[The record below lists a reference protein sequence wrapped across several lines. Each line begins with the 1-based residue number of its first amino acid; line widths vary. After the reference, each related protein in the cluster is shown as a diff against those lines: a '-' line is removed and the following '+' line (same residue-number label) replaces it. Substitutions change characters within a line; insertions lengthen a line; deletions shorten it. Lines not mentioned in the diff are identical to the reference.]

1 MPITNL
7 QEVKTWLGSLTPGGS
22 VDVSASRFDA
32 KMVGQIFTLLPNSD
46 PIALSQ
52 IRVDVEAATLGGA
65 TTLLGESNT
74 QAELAFTQ
82 ADQTLLCTL
91 TITPPGTLSWSLL
104 ADFKA
109 AFTEL
114 KGSLVPNAALEV
126 LGLSFSSVIVAGG
139 ATAVRVPVTFA
150 VPSFDGDWTLAG
162 SFETI
167 GSLNPDALQALAGN
181 QNLLEILPA
190 ELADLGKF
198 SITSFEVAFNP
209 SKKTCTLIRIGIK
222 YDGDWKFFND
232 GFRVQSIRF
241 EFEIFSP
248 FTNQANFGASLAA
261 TMQIPGLPSFDVG
274 GQFPDQSVFVQLTP
288 GQTLSVNNVFEFFSL
303 PLPEGFPAVDITTL
317 SFNFYV
323 PDKRF
328 TFELLIDNPIPIY
341 GSVSLDRFYFG
352 MDASFDSASGK
363 NSATGSLESKF
374 TIGST
379 ALGISGSYVQDS
391 GLVLRGTAAGVPLG
405 DILTDLTSKFGVPAS
420 DIPEPIR
427 NIALENVTIDL
438 DTGKKA
444 FDFSL
449 KATTE
454 MAGVK
459 VGFSPIVKLSY
470 NSTSK
475 SFDFVFTGTLVLDLS
490 PSRAVTFTLAFSRT
504 GSDKYITAAYD
515 QTGGALEFEE
525 IAAFFGFTL
534 PPIPSNLKL
543 SLTNAAIY
551 YDFGSGNLALGA
563 KSKSYGNAAFASL
576 PLNEKREYVFVLNTG
591 QSFSLSNLPL
601 VGEQLAKIENIE
613 VSELNVVISSLAPIT
628 EKGAGTIN
636 GVIGKL
642 KNGYPQLPK
651 AGVPGKFLLTGKM
664 GFGKGDPLPL
674 NVSLGAPGTQAAQA
688 VALTPKPGAVVP
700 AGAIESESPDGTTWF
715 TIQKSFGPVS
725 IQRIGVLYQ
734 PATQTLW
741 FRIDAKLAFGP
752 LTLDLNGLGIGS
764 PLSSFKPSFFLQGLG
779 LAYNNPPLTIAG
791 ALINLAEPGAS
802 YIEFEGGLIVGTS
815 KFQVQVFGYYGTKSG
830 FTSLFIYGGLSY
842 PFGGPPAFFVTGVA
856 LGFGYNSN
864 LRLPTITEVHSFP
877 FVQVLPTSTTPKPDI
892 FGKNPTPTSV
902 LQVITGSKPPWVAP
916 VKDNLWFAAGITFTS
931 FALVNSQALVIV
943 MISSGDPNSPS
954 APGLVLSL
962 IGTSRAVFPQ
972 RVPGVPN
979 APIYANIEL
988 NLLVVF
994 APQQGRFSLEAQL
1007 AASSFLLDKACVLTG
1022 GFAFF
1027 VWFGPNPNAGDFV
1040 LSLGGYNPGFKAP
1053 AHYPVV
1059 PRVGFHWSLDSSISI
1074 SGGAYFAF
1082 TPAAMMVG
1090 AALNATYRSGNL
1102 KAWFDAHAD
1111 VIVRWKPFWFEA
1123 SIGISIGASYKVN
1136 LWFTSF
1142 TASIELGCDLEL
1154 WGPPT
1159 GGSVRVNW
1167 VIISFTIRFGSSKS
1181 VGQQNK
1187 SWTDVEEM
1195 LPNTGS
1201 NKQDNILNLTP
1212 SAGVLPG
1219 GTTPA
1224 GAGLR
1229 AIAGTAGFE
1238 PAARRGRA
1246 QRTQQTADQPGVW
1259 LVRAGE
1265 FAFNTSSPVPAT
1277 TARVGETYSFRGDT
1291 FNVYPLKWKNV
1302 SASHLV
1308 TIQGSASNDVS
1319 SSFEAS
1325 AVLNNVPASLWGSP
1339 PEDAKGRP
1347 QVPAG
1352 NKLTVPNQTVGVS
1365 VRVKAPGTGRTAGA
1379 IDVAANLAYNDL
1391 NLPGAVVPISASAP
1405 AKGDLPVNSK
1415 ITIAKIAD
1423 PHSGIASAGTTLT
1436 RNTIFRALQ
1445 DMGYAPDSENDPM
1458 SKFAAEIGCAFAAN
1472 PLLVP

>member
-7 QEVKTWLGSLTPGGS
+7 QEVKTWLSSLTPGGS
-22 VDVSASRFDA
+22 VDVSSSLFDA
-32 KMVGQIFTLLPNSD
+32 TMIGQIFTLLPNSD
-46 PIALSQ
+46 PISLADIS
-52 IRVDVEAATLGGA
+52 VDADAATLAGV

-74 QAELAFTQ
+74 QTQFAFAQ
-82 ADQTLLCTL
+82 PDQTLLCTV

-104 ADFKA
+104 PDFKV
-109 AFTEL
+109 AFTDL
-114 KGSLVPNAALEV
+114 KGTLVPDAELEV
-126 LGLSFSSVIVAGG
+126 LGLSFSSTVLAGA
-139 ATAVRVPVTFA
+139 ATPVRIPVNFT

-167 GSLNPDALQALAGN
+167 GSLNTDALQAVAGN
-181 QNLLEILPA
+181 NNLLSILPA
-190 ELADLGKF
+190 DLAELSKF
-198 SITSFEVAFNP
+198 NLTSFEVAFNP
-209 SKKTCTLIRIGIK
+209 SKKTCTLIGVGIR
-222 YDGDWKFFND
+222 YDADWKFFND
-232 GFRVQSIRF
+232 RFRVQSIRF
-241 EFEIFSP
+241 DFQILSP
-248 FTNQANFGASLAA
+248 FTPQVNFTASLAA

-288 GQTLSVNNVFEFFSL
+288 GQTLNVNNVFQFFSL

-323 PDKRF
+323 PQQQF
-328 TFELLIDNPIPIY
+328 AFELLIDNPIPIY
-341 GSVSLDRFYFG
+341 GSISLDRFYFG
-352 MDASFDSASGK
+352 IDASFDSASGK
-363 NSATGSLESKF
+363 NSATGTLESKF

-379 ALGISGSYVQDS
+379 ALSISGTYIQDS
-391 GLVLRGTAAGVPLG
+391 GLVLAGTASNVPLG
-405 DILTDLTSKFGVPAS
+405 AILADLAAKFGVPAS

-427 NIALENVTIDL
+427 NIQLENVTIDI

-444 FDFSL
+444 FNFSL

-454 MAGVK
+454 MAGVT
-459 VGFSPIVKLSY
+459 VGFSPAVKLTY
-470 NSTSK
+470 NSSTK
-475 SFDFVFTGTLVLDLS
+475 SFDFAFTGSLVLNLS
-490 PSRAVTFTLAFSRT
+490 PERTVTFTLAFSKT

-515 QTGGALEFEE
+515 QSGGALQFED
-525 IAAFFGFTL
+525 IAAFFHFGL
-534 PPIPSNLKL
+534 PAIPSNLDL

-551 YDFGSGNLALGA
+551 YDFGTGNFALGA
-563 KSKSYGNAAFASL
+563 KSKNYGNAAFATL
-576 PLNEKREYVFVLNTG
+576 PINKKREYFFLLNSG

-601 VGEQLAKIENIE
+601 VGEQLAKLENIE
-613 VSELNVVISSLAPIT
+613 VSDLNVVISSFAPVS
-628 EKGAGTIN
+628 GTDARAVN
-636 GVIGKL
+636 TLIGKL
-642 KNGYPQLPK
+642 KNGYPQLPDQ
-651 AGVPGKFLLTGKM
+651 GIPGKFQLTAKM
-664 GFGKGDPLPL
+664 NFGTAVFPI
-674 NVSLGAPGTQAAQA
+674 NVSLGTPAKEQAQLQALLPTSSALVPAAQ
-688 VALTPKPGAVVP
+688 P
-700 AGAIESESPDGTTWF
+700 AASENPDGTTWF

-734 PATQTLW
+734 AATQTLW
-741 FRIDAKLAFGP
+741 FQIDATLAFGP
-752 LTLDLNGLGIGS
+752 LTLDLTGLGIGS
-764 PLSSFKPSFFLQGLG
+764 PLTSFKPSFFLQGLG
-779 LAYNNPPLTIAG
+779 LAYNNPPLTVAG
-791 ALINLAEPGAS
+791 ALINLAPPGAD
-802 YIEFEGGLIVGTS
+802 YIEFEGGLIVGTGS
-815 KFQVQVFGYYGTKSG
+815 FQVQVFGYYGTKSG

-892 FGKNPTPTSV
+892 FGKNPTPTAV

-931 FALVNSQALVIV
+931 FSLVNSQALLIV
-943 MISSGDPNSPS
+943 LISSGGDPNSPN
-954 APGLVLSL
+954 APGLVISL

-1040 LSLGGYNPGFKAP
+1040 LSLGGYNSGFKPP

-1074 SGGAYFAF
+1074 SGGTYFAF

-1090 AALNATYRSGNL
+1090 GALNATYRSGNL

-1136 LWFTSF
+1136 LLLTSF
-1142 TASIELGCDLEL
+1142 TVSIELGCDLEL

-1159 GGSVRVNW
+1159 GGSVRVKW
-1167 VIISFTIRFGSSKS
+1167 VVISFTIRFGSSKTS
-1181 VGQQNK
+1181 GQQIK
-1187 SWTDVEEM
+1187 SWTDVQEM

-1201 NKQDNILNLTP
+1201 NKKDNILNLTP
-1212 SAGVLPG
+1212 SAGILPG
-1219 GTTPA
+1219 GTAPGPATP
-1224 GAGLR
+1224 
-1229 AIAGTAGFE
+1229 TVAGFQ
-1238 PAARRGRA
+1238 PATRLPRPE
-1246 QRTQQTADQPGVW
+1246 QDPPSADPQPPW
-1259 LVRAGE
+1259 LIRAGE
-1265 FAFNTSSPVPAT
+1265 FAFNTASPIPAT
-1277 TARVGETYSFRGDT
+1277 TATVGATYRFQGDT

-1302 SASHLV
+1302 TATHAV
-1308 TIQGSASNDVS
+1308 TIKDSAGNDIS

-1325 AVLNNVPASLWGSP
+1325 QVRNNVPASLWGSP

-1347 QVPAG
+1347 QVPAA
-1352 NKLTVPNQTVGVS
+1352 NKLTVPNQTVGVF
-1365 VRVKAPGTGRTAGA
+1365 VQVKPPSTGNTAGP
-1379 IDVAANLAYNDL
+1379 IDVAANLAYNNL
-1391 NLPGAVVPISASAP
+1391 NLPDAVVPISSSAQP
-1405 AKGDLPVNSK
+1405 KGDIPVNSK
-1415 ITIAKIAD
+1415 VTIATIAD
-1423 PHSGIASAGTTLT
+1423 PHTGIASANITSV
-1436 RNTIFRALQ
+1436 RNAIFSALQ
-1445 DMGYAPDSENDPM
+1445 AVRYAPDTSNDPM
-1458 SKFAAEIGCAFAAN
+1458 SKFASQVGCAFATD